1 MSVEKLLLIIL
12 FIAVSYYPLCA
23 IVGFISFIK
32 RNKADKESEDNQMA
46 DIELVVKISQEIYN
60 NLKIG
65 CTQRISDGEMI
76 EALKNGTPLN
86 EVLDNIR
93 AEIDKLPSYV
103 ARFNGGDYAIHID
116 KEKVLQIIDKYR
128 GEEDETDN

>member
-46 DIELVVKISQEIYN
+46 DIELVIKMSQESYN

-86 EVLDNIR
+86 EVLDKIR
-93 AEIDKLPSYV
+93 TEIEQLTITEGGEDYTRKMAELYSLKI
-103 ARFNGGDYAIHID
+103 
-116 KEKVLQIIDKYR
+116 KVLQIIDKYKAES
-128 GEEDETDN
+128 EE